1 MAKIRA
7 YKLAEELGI
16 DRNELVERAH
26 AAGVE
31 LKTPMAQLDDAEADL
46 LRQKLGGVR
55 PGGGQMVEERVELS
69 SGAAVIRRRKRVSPE
84 PSPAAVSVTAPK
96 PDVGETASALAHAAA
111 QATIVA
117 EEAAQ
122 EPERTEE
129 PDVELEAT
137 AGAMPSDAEPGLA
150 ADGRVAGAVPG
161 TPVTPPAEDAAA
173 AADRKNK
180 ARKRVREVVTLREQE
195 QFARQVTGR
204 VAARRPATIDP
215 RNLASPRRKRR
226 DAPAPRPVA
235 TTAAKPVKR
244 VIRLDGPTSV
254 GELAHL
260 LGAKA
265 RELQG
270 KLMALGTMVAITQSI
285 DVETARK
292 VAASFGFEVQD
303 VGFNE
308 VSAIGEAAAPAD
320 ETRRAPRPPVV
331 TVMGHVD
338 HGKTSLLDSLR
349 KTNVVAGEAGGI
361 TQHIGAYQV
370 TVGGNKITFID
381 TPGHAAFTTMRA
393 RGAQVTDLVI
403 LVVAANDGIMPQ
415 TVEAIDHAK
424 AAGVPIIVAV
434 NKIDLP
440 DANPQ
445 VVRQRLM
452 EHGLVPEDF
461 GGETICVNISA
472 TKAQNLEQLLE
483 MIALQAEVLELKA
496 DPDRRATGV
505 VLEAELDRGRGPVAT
520 VLVQDG
526 TLRRG
531 DILVVGTC
539 SGRVRMMENEQGQR
553 VDEAPPSAP
562 VRVIGL
568 SAVPEAGQ
576 VFHVV
581 ENERAGRDVVEHRVS
596 QLRGRTPDA
605 RPKLTLEDIFA
616 QSKDGGVKNLA
627 VVLKADVQ
635 GSLEAVRDAL
645 VKQSTDSVKVDV
657 IHTGVGAI
665 TESDV
670 MLAKAS
676 GAIVVGF
683 HVRPDPAAR
692 RASEGQG
699 VDVRLYQIIYE
710 ATDDIRCAMVGLLPP
725 TVKEVH
731 LGRAEVRRTFT
742 VPKVGM
748 IGGSYVLDGLIR
760 RGAQCRLVRDG
771 VQLYDGR
778 IGSLKRFKDDAREVQ
793 SSFECGI
800 GIDGYNDLKVG
811 DVIEAYAR
819 EEQPA
824 TLA

>member
-16 DRNELVERAH
+16 DRNELVEKAH
-26 AAGVE
+26 AVGVE
-31 LKTPMAQLDDAEADL
+31 LKSPMASLDDAEADV
-46 LRQKLGGVR
+46 LRQKLGGAQR
-55 PGGGQMVEERVELS
+55 AGGQMVEERVELS
-69 SGAAVIRRRKRVSPE
+69 SGAAVIRRRKRVTPE
-84 PSPAAVSVTAPK
+84 PVPEPVRVPEPEPIQPVAEVVAPSPAAEAAPQ
-96 PDVGETASALAHAAA
+96 PGSTPEAPEEAAVEGETAEPAEPLAPS
-111 QATIVA
+111 
-117 EEAAQ
+117 Q
-122 EPERTEE
+122 EVVPGR
-129 PDVELEAT
+129 A
-137 AGAMPSDAEPGLA
+137 AGAPG
-150 ADGRVAGAVPG
+150 
-161 TPVTPPAEDAAA
+161 EDAATA
-173 AADRKNK
+173 AERKNK

-204 VAARRPATIDP
+204 VAARRPTVIDP
-215 RNLASPRRKRR
+215 RTLASPRRKRR
-226 DAPAPRPVA
+226 DAPAPRPA
-235 TTAAKPVKR
+235 AASAAKPARR
-244 VIRLDGPTSV
+244 VVRLDGPVSV
-254 GELAHL
+254 GDLAHL

-265 RELQG
+265 RELQA
-270 KLMALGTMVAITQSI
+270 KLMALGTMVAITQSL
-285 DVETARK
+285 DVETASK

-303 VGFNE
+303 VGFKE
-308 VSAIGEAAAPAD
+308 EALLGDTAPAD
-320 ETRRAPRPPVV
+320 ESRLTTRPPVV

-370 TVGGNKITFID
+370 TTGGGKITFID

-393 RGAQVTDLVI
+393 RGAKVTDLVI

-445 VVRQRLM
+445 IVRQRLM

-472 TKAQNLEQLLE
+472 TKGTNLDQLLE
-483 MIALQAEVLELKA
+483 MLALQAEVLELKA
-496 DPDRRATGV
+496 DPSKRAAGV

-531 DILVVGTC
+531 DIAVVGTC
-539 SGRVRMMENEQGQR
+539 FGRVRMMENEHGQR
-553 VDEAPPSAP
+553 VDEAPPSTP

-581 ENERAGRDVVEHRVS
+581 ETERAGREIVDHRLA
-596 QLRGRTPDA
+596 QQRGRAPEA

-616 QSKDGGVKNLA
+616 QSQDGGVKNLA

-657 IHTGVGAI
+657 IHTGVGSI

-692 RASEGQG
+692 RAAEGQG
-699 VDVRLYQIIYE
+699 VDVRMYQIIYE
-710 ATDDIRCAMVGLLPP
+710 ATDDIRRAMVGLLPP

-742 VPKVGM
+742 VPK
-748 IGGSYVLDGLIR
+748 IGTIAGSYVLEGLVR

-771 VQLYDGR
+771 VQIYDGR
-778 IGSLKRFKDDAREVQ
+778 IGSLKRFKEDAREVQ
-793 SSFECGI
+793 SGFECGI
-800 GIDGYNDLKVG
+800 GIDGYNDLKIG
-811 DVIEAYAR
+811 DVIEAYVR

>member
-1 MAKIRA
+1 
-7 YKLAEELGI
+7 
-16 DRNELVERAH
+16 V
-26 AAGVE
+26 
-31 LKTPMAQLDDAEADL
+31 
-46 LRQKLGGVR
+46 
-55 PGGGQMVEERVELS
+55 
-69 SGAAVIRRRKRVSPE
+69 
-84 PSPAAVSVTAPK
+84 
-96 PDVGETASALAHAAA
+96 
-111 QATIVA
+111 
-117 EEAAQ
+117 
-122 EPERTEE
+122 
-129 PDVELEAT
+129 
-137 AGAMPSDAEPGLA
+137 
-150 ADGRVAGAVPG
+150 
-161 TPVTPPAEDAAA
+161 
-173 AADRKNK
+173 
-180 ARKRVREVVTLREQE
+180 
-195 QFARQVTGR
+195 
-204 VAARRPATIDP
+204 DP
-215 RNLASPRRKRR
+215 RTLASPRRKRR
-226 DAPAPRPVA
+226 DAPAPRPA
-235 TTAAKPVKR
+235 AQAPAKPVKR

-260 LGAKA
+260 LGTKA
-265 RELQG
+265 RELQA
-270 KLMALGTMVAITQSI
+270 KLMALGTMVAITQSL
-285 DVETARK
+285 DVETATK

-308 VSAIGEAAAPAD
+308 DEALGEAAAPAD
-320 ETRRAPRPPVV
+320 ASRLRPRAPVV

-338 HGKTSLLDSLR
+338 HGKTSLLDALR

-370 TVGGNKITFID
+370 AVGDHKVTFID

-393 RGAQVTDLVI
+393 RGAQATDLVV

-415 TVEAIDHAK
+415 TIEAIDHAK

-445 VVRQRLM
+445 AVRQRLM

-461 GGETICVNISA
+461 GGDTICVNVSA
-472 TKAQNLEQLLE
+472 TKATNLEQLLE

-496 DPDRRATGV
+496 DPDKRATGV

-531 DILVVGTC
+531 DTLVVGTC
-539 SGRVRMMENEQGQR
+539 FGRVRMIENEHGQR
-553 VDEAPPSAP
+553 VQEATPSTP
-562 VRVIGL
+562 VRIIGL
-568 SAVPEAGQ
+568 SGVPEAGQ

-581 ENERAGRDVVEHRVS
+581 ETERAGRDVIEHRLA
-596 QLRGRTPDA
+596 QQRGKTPEA

-616 QSKDGGVKNLA
+616 RSQDGGIKELPII
-627 VVLKADVQ
+627 LKADVQ

-645 VKQSTDSVKVDV
+645 IKQSTDPVKVDV

-665 TESDV
+665 TESDI

-692 RASEGQG
+692 RAAEGQG

-710 ATDDIRCAMVGLLPP
+710 ATDDIRRAMVGLLPP
-725 TVKEVH
+725 TVKEVQ

-742 VPKVGM
+742 VPKVGT
-748 IGGSYVLDGLIR
+748 IAGSYVLEGLMR

-771 VQLYDGR
+771 VQICDSR

-793 SSFECGI
+793 SGFECGI

-824 TLA
+824 TLE

>member
-16 DRNELVERAH
+16 DRNELVEKAH
-26 AAGVE
+26 GVGIE
-31 LKTPMAQLDDAEADL
+31 LKGPMALLEDAEADQ
-46 LRQKLGGVR
+46 LRHKLGGAL
-55 PGGGQMVEERVELS
+55 PKGGQMVEERVEHS
-69 SGAAVIRRRKRVSPE
+69 SGSAVIRRRKRVSPE
-84 PSPAAVSVTAPK
+84 PEPVPVEAPRPVLVPALGDAPAPAVGRGPTPEPVSEEDVSAELEVVGPAEPIAPSPGPIAPAARAGAALEAAP
-96 PDVGETASALAHAAA
+96 AAA
-111 QATIVA
+111 
-117 EEAAQ
+117 
-122 EPERTEE
+122 
-129 PDVELEAT
+129 
-137 AGAMPSDAEPGLA
+137 PG
-150 ADGRVAGAVPG
+150 D
-161 TPVTPPAEDAAA
+161 DAAA
-173 AADRKNK
+173 AERKNK

-204 VAARRPATIDP
+204 VAPRRPAMLDP
-215 RNLASPRRKRR
+215 RALASPRRKRR
-226 DAPAPRPVA
+226 DAPAPRPA
-235 TTAAKPVKR
+235 ALALAKPVKR
-244 VIRLDGPTSV
+244 VVRLDGPTSV
-254 GELAHL
+254 GELAHQ

-265 RELQG
+265 RELQA
-270 KLMALGTMVAITQSI
+270 KLMALGTMVSITQSL

-292 VAASFGFEVQD
+292 VAMSFGFEVQD

-308 VSAIGEAAAPAD
+308 ESALGESAAPTD
-320 ETRRAPRPPVV
+320 EARLKPRPPIV

-370 TVGGNKITFID
+370 AVGNHRITFID

-393 RGAQVTDLVI
+393 RGARATDLVI

-472 TKAQNLEQLLE
+472 TKGQNLEQLLE
-483 MIALQAEVLELKA
+483 MIALQAEVLELRA
-496 DPDRRATGV
+496 DPDKRATGV

-531 DILVVGTC
+531 DLLVMGTC
-539 SGRVRMMENEQGQR
+539 FGRVRMMENEHGQR

-568 SAVPEAGQ
+568 SGVPEAGQ

-581 ENERAGRDVVEHRVS
+581 ENERAGREVVEHRLS
-596 QLRGRTPDA
+596 QLRGRTPTS

-616 QSKDGGVKNLA
+616 QSQDGGVKNLV

-635 GSLEAVRDAL
+635 GSLEAVRDSL
-645 VKQSTDSVKVDV
+645 VKQSNDAVKVDV

-692 RASEGQG
+692 RAAEGQG

-710 ATDDIRCAMVGLLPP
+710 ATDDIRRAMVGLLPP
-725 TVKEVH
+725 TVKEVQ

-760 RGAQCRLVRDG
+760 RGAQCRLVRDS
-771 VQLYDGR
+771 VQIYEGR

-793 SSFECGI
+793 TGFECGI

-819 EEQPA
+819 EEHAA
-824 TLA
+824 TLE

>member
-16 DRNELVERAH
+16 DRNELVEKAH
-26 AAGVE
+26 TAGVE
-31 LKTPMAQLDDAEADL
+31 IKNPMAQLEDAEADL
-46 LRQKLGGVR
+46 LRHKLGGVR
-55 PGGGQMVEERVELS
+55 PSAGQMVEERVALS
-69 SGAAVIRRRKRVSPE
+69 GGSAVIRRRKRVAVEPE
-84 PSPAAVSVTAPK
+84 PAPELPPLVQVAPPALELRPPAQPTTAGEADHALEPAEELAPEEVEAERAGSIAPLPGPTSVTSRPGAPPLAAV
-96 PDVGETASALAHAAA
+96 AAA
-111 QATIVA
+111 PAT
-117 EEAAQ
+117 
-122 EPERTEE
+122 
-129 PDVELEAT
+129 D
-137 AGAMPSDAEPGLA
+137 
-150 ADGRVAGAVPG
+150 
-161 TPVTPPAEDAAA
+161 DAAA
-173 AADRKNK
+173 DKKNK

-204 VAARRPATIDP
+204 VAARRPTVIDP
-215 RNLASPRRKRR
+215 RTLASPRRKRR
-226 DAPAPRPVA
+226 DAPAPRAVVVA
-235 TTAAKPVKR
+235 PAKPVKR

-265 RELQG
+265 RELQA
-270 KLMALGTMVAITQSI
+270 KLMALGTMVSITQSL
-285 DVETARK
+285 DVETATK
-292 VAASFGFEVQD
+292 VAANFGFEVQD
-303 VGFNE
+303 VGFRE
-308 VSAIGEAAAPAD
+308 ESVLGESAEPTDQAKL
-320 ETRRAPRPPVV
+320 RPRPPIV

-370 TVGGNKITFID
+370 AAGNSKITFID

-393 RGAQVTDLVI
+393 RGAQATDLVI

-472 TKAQNLEQLLE
+472 TKGTNLDQLLE
-483 MIALQAEVLELKA
+483 MIALQAEVLELRA
-496 DPDRRATGV
+496 DPGKRATGV

-531 DILVVGTC
+531 DLLLVGTAF
-539 SGRVRMMENEQGQR
+539 GRVRMMEDEHGKR
-553 VDEAPPSAP
+553 VDEALPSAP

-568 SAVPEAGQ
+568 STVPEGGQ

-581 ENERAGRDVVEHRVS
+581 ESERAGREVLEHRLS
-596 QLRGRTPDA
+596 QLRGRPDAA

-616 QSKDGGVKNLA
+616 RTQDGGVKELSI
-627 VVLKADVQ
+627 VLKADVQ

-645 VKQSTDSVKVDV
+645 VKQSTDAVKVNV

-699 VDVRLYQIIYE
+699 VDLRLYQIIYE
-710 ATDDIRCAMVGLLPP
+710 ATDDIRRAMVGLLPP
-725 TVKEVH
+725 TVKEVQ

-748 IGGSYVLDGLIR
+748 IGGSYVLEGLVR
-760 RGAQCRLVRDG
+760 RGAQCHLVRDG
-771 VQLYDGR
+771 VQIYDGR

-793 SSFECGI
+793 TGFECGI

-819 EEQPA
+819 EEHAA
-824 TLA
+824 TLE

>member
-16 DRNELVERAH
+16 DRNELVEKAH
-26 AAGVE
+26 GVGIE
-31 LKTPMAQLDDAEADL
+31 LKGPMALLEDAEADQ
-46 LRQKLGGVR
+46 LRHKLGGAL
-55 PGGGQMVEERVELS
+55 PAGGQMVEERVELS
-69 SGAAVIRRRKRVSPE
+69 SGSAVIRRRKRVSPE
-84 PSPAAVSVTAPK
+84 PEPVPVEAPRPVLVPALGDAPAHAVGRGLAPEPVSEEEVIAELEVAGPAEPIAPSPGPIATAARAGAALAAAPAAAPG
-96 PDVGETASALAHAAA
+96 D
-111 QATIVA
+111 
-117 EEAAQ
+117 
-122 EPERTEE
+122 
-129 PDVELEAT
+129 
-137 AGAMPSDAEPGLA
+137 
-150 ADGRVAGAVPG
+150 
-161 TPVTPPAEDAAA
+161 DAAA
-173 AADRKNK
+173 AERKNK

-204 VAARRPATIDP
+204 VAARRPAMLDP
-215 RNLASPRRKRR
+215 RALASPRRKRR
-226 DAPAPRPVA
+226 DAPAPRPA
-235 TTAAKPVKR
+235 ALALAKPVKR
-244 VIRLDGPTSV
+244 VVRLDGPTSV
-254 GELAHL
+254 GELAHQ

-265 RELQG
+265 RELQA
-270 KLMALGTMVAITQSI
+270 KLMALGTMVSITQSL

-292 VAASFGFEVQD
+292 VAMSFGFEVQD

-308 VSAIGEAAAPAD
+308 EFALGESAAPAD
-320 ETRRAPRPPVV
+320 EARLKPRPPIV

-370 TVGGNKITFID
+370 AVGNHRITFID

-393 RGAQVTDLVI
+393 RGARATDLVI

-472 TKAQNLEQLLE
+472 TKGLNLEQLLE
-483 MIALQAEVLELKA
+483 MIALQAEVLELRA
-496 DPDRRATGV
+496 DPDKRATGV

-531 DILVVGTC
+531 DMLVMGTC
-539 SGRVRMMENEQGQR
+539 FGRVRMMENEHGQR

-568 SAVPEAGQ
+568 SGVPEAGQ

-581 ENERAGRDVVEHRVS
+581 ENERAGREVVEHRLS
-596 QLRGRTPDA
+596 QLRGRTPTS

-616 QSKDGGVKNLA
+616 QSQDGGVKNLV

-635 GSLEAVRDAL
+635 GSLEAVRDSL
-645 VKQSTDSVKVDV
+645 VKQSNDAVKVDV

-692 RASEGQG
+692 RAAEGQG

-710 ATDDIRCAMVGLLPP
+710 ATDDIRRAMVGLLPP
-725 TVKEVH
+725 TVKEVQ

-760 RGAQCRLVRDG
+760 RGAQCRLVRDS
-771 VQLYDGR
+771 VQIYDGR

-793 SSFECGI
+793 TGFECGI

-819 EEQPA
+819 EEHAA
-824 TLA
+824 TLE

>member
-1 MAKIRA
+1 MAGPAEPISPLPGPIATAARA
-7 YKLAEELGI
+7 DAPLA
-16 DRNELVERAH
+16 A
-26 AAGVE
+26 
-31 LKTPMAQLDDAEADL
+31 
-46 LRQKLGGVR
+46 
-55 PGGGQMVEERVELS
+55 
-69 SGAAVIRRRKRVSPE
+69 
-84 PSPAAVSVTAPK
+84 PAAAPG
-96 PDVGETASALAHAAA
+96 D
-111 QATIVA
+111 
-117 EEAAQ
+117 
-122 EPERTEE
+122 
-129 PDVELEAT
+129 
-137 AGAMPSDAEPGLA
+137 
-150 ADGRVAGAVPG
+150 
-161 TPVTPPAEDAAA
+161 DAAA
-173 AADRKNK
+173 AERKNK

-204 VAARRPATIDP
+204 VAARRPAMLDP
-215 RNLASPRRKRR
+215 RALASPRRKRR
-226 DAPAPRPVA
+226 DAPAPRPAAVA
-235 TTAAKPVKR
+235 LAKPVKR
-244 VIRLDGPTSV
+244 VVRLDGPTSV
-254 GELAHL
+254 GELAHQ

-265 RELQG
+265 RELQA
-270 KLMALGTMVAITQSI
+270 KLMALGTMVSITQSL

-292 VAASFGFEVQD
+292 VAMSFGFEVQD

-308 VSAIGEAAAPAD
+308 ESALGESAAPTD
-320 ETRRAPRPPVV
+320 EARLKPRPPIV

-370 TVGGNKITFID
+370 AVGNHRITFID

-393 RGAQVTDLVI
+393 RGARATDLVI

-472 TKAQNLEQLLE
+472 TKGLNLEQLLE
-483 MIALQAEVLELKA
+483 MIALQAEVLELRA
-496 DPDRRATGV
+496 DPDKRATGV

-531 DILVVGTC
+531 DMLVMGTC
-539 SGRVRMMENEQGQR
+539 FGRVRMMENEHGQR

-568 SAVPEAGQ
+568 SGVPEAGQ

-581 ENERAGRDVVEHRVS
+581 ENERAGREVVEHRLS
-596 QLRGRTPDA
+596 QLRGRTPTS

-616 QSKDGGVKNLA
+616 QSQDGGVKNLV

-635 GSLEAVRDAL
+635 GSLEAVRDSL
-645 VKQSTDSVKVDV
+645 VKQSNDAVKVDV

-692 RASEGQG
+692 RAAEGQG

-710 ATDDIRCAMVGLLPP
+710 ATDDIRRAMVGLLPP
-725 TVKEVH
+725 TVKEVQ

-771 VQLYDGR
+771 VQIYEGR

-793 SSFECGI
+793 TGFECGI

-819 EEQPA
+819 EEHAA
-824 TLA
+824 TLG